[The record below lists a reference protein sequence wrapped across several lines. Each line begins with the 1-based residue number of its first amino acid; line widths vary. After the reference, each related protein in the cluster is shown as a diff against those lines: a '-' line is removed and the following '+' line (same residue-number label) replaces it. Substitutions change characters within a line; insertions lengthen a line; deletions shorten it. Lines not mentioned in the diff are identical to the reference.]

1 MDKRQMP
8 FAKLQ
13 KMVGE
18 RVLLTIDLY
27 YPDICH
33 QSRSFELNIPYNI
46 YRMRV
51 HAFTRSSSLVLTSKI
66 IFLGLNLRH
75 RVKHL

>member
-33 QSRSFELNIPYNI
+33 QSRSFELNII
-46 YRMRV
+46 YRVIYTVWEYMLLRV
-51 HAFTRSSSLVLTSKI
+51 LA
-66 IFLGLNLRH
+66 
-75 RVKHL
+75 HLF